1 MDLRHL
7 RSFITL
13 AENLHFARSAEQL
26 GLSPPT
32 LTTQIQEL
40 EHLLQA
46 KLFNRTKR
54 TVALTPAGD
63 AFLVEARATLE
74 QLDRAIHVGRRA
86 GRGQVGKV
94 EIGYVG
100 SASFFGVLQDQVGR
114 FRAKWP
120 NVMVD
125 TKEFPTEQL
134 TPLPEEGRID
144 AAFVRTPVVLPPSI
158 ASHVLARDR
167 FCLALAADH
176 PLAQERNNIRSRA
189 LANEMFVVPEQGLG
203 LRSGPTREIQSSHRL
218 CSRDPSC
225 GADSRRAGCGDCR
238 RPYYLDPGHTNTE
251 RSLPRDCRTC
261 HRIRGR
267 SIVPAT

>member
-100 SASFFGVLQDQVGR
+100 SASFFGVLQDQVRR

-203 LRSGPTREIQSSHRL
+203 LREVARRGNSILTSSLLPGP
-218 CSRDPSC
+218 
-225 GADSRRAGCGDCR
+225 
-238 RPYYLDPGHTNTE
+238 
-251 RSLPRDCRTC
+251 
-261 HRIRGR
+261 
-267 SIVPAT
+267 